1 MHGPY
6 PGELRTRVID
16 FVEEGG
22 SRREAAE
29 QFEVSV
35 SSAIRWMQRFRENGT
50 FEPMPSGG
58 STSPLE
64 KHSRQILAGG
74 VDPGCWCKP
83 PLLAAVFSGPQPYRV
98 AVPSA
103 EDMPAQSCRAHNGR
117 TAPMCSFVHSGAR
130 SCGMHQLFQTFGL

>member
-50 FEPMPSGG
+50 FEPMPSGVLPHWR
-58 STSPLE
+58 STRGRSSPLSARNRT
-64 KHSRQILAGG
+64 SR
-74 VDPGCWCKP
+74 
-83 PLLAAVFSGPQPYRV
+83 
-98 AVPSA
+98 
-103 EDMPAQSCRAHNGR
+103 
-117 TAPMCSFVHSGAR
+117 
-130 SCGMHQLFQTFGL
+130 